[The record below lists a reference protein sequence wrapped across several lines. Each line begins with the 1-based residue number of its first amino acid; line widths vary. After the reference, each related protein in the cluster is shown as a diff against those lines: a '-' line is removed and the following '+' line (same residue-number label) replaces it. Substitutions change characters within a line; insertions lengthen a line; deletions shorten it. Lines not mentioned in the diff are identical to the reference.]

1 MVATDPRRDVRGVS
15 IVSISTSPQIARRD
29 VGALGDDGSNGDVH
43 CDVHDC
49 NDNVEEDSK
58 EHPRRGHVK
67 KGPAKPAQ
75 DGTTKSGWHFNNVSE
90 EDAQV
95 VATPRPEQVVLSTRY
110 NHSALAAS
118 GSIALGRK
126 LKRRKLES
134 RPIAQLAATTTLYR
148 VFYTFVYM
156 AKLQGLLVRRV
167 PTKPLTKKD
176 RENGASIASDQDH
189 YLKLAAKH
197 DEKERPKIK
206 AWLKDPAAVANYDT
220 EILFKAWEKAAPTSA
235 QHEMFRMVVSV
246 WDLDTPKERTE
257 RRIAYFEAK
266 TARLGGGGDA
276 AQNESEN
283 EDEDEGRECVTMS
296 DGAASISEAV
306 TWPLVFLI
314 WLLGPWAC
322 LIGLA
327 IFFGCKLEGIL
338 RSSFD
343 DWRARGIITGCRY
356 CPGGKHR
363 RAYFEL
369 YINAALQQPAM
380 MMAQPGGVAM
390 QPMMQPMQ
398 GQVMMQPMQGGYVQ
412 PPMQGQMMMQQP
424 VQGQMMMQQPVQGQ
438 MMMQQPAQGQM
449 MMQQPIQGQ
458 VMMEQPAQGIAYAQ
472 PVVAQG
478 TVVQCSAVPQTA
490 KYS

>member
-1 MVATDPRRDVRGVS
+1 MKSGCGAPGLDGNDMAGDMRLRSVITEAEIREKVRSTNERVAKEAT
-15 IVSISTSPQIARRD
+15 
-29 VGALGDDGSNGDVH
+29 VG
-43 CDVHDC
+43 
-49 NDNVEEDSK
+49 
-58 EHPRRGHVK
+58 
-67 KGPAKPAQ
+67 KGPVF
-75 DGTTKSGWHFNNVSE
+75 GLCCCGLIG
-90 EDAQV
+90 V
-95 VATPRPEQVVLSTRY
+95 VIFSVMM
-110 NHSALAAS
+110 ALFLRNEVIECDERNGVCAA
-118 GSIALGRK
+118 GADPLVDECCVFWCCAGN
-126 LKRRKLES
+126 LES
-134 RPIAQLAATTTLYR
+134 MKSDATLR
-148 VFYTFVYM
+148 
-156 AKLQGLLVRRV
+156 LG
-167 PTKPLTKKD
+167 P
-176 RENGASIASDQDH
+176 
-189 YLKLAAKH
+189 
-197 DEKERPKIK
+197 ERPY
-206 AWLKDPAAVANYDT
+206 AGAPWDVWGDPAVVGEADVCHEYESDEDVEDEDT
-220 EILFKAWEKAAPTSA
+220 QATRSCK
-235 QHEMFRMVVSV
+235 
-246 WDLDTPKERTE
+246 
-257 RRIAYFEAK
+257 YC
-266 TARLGGGGDA
+266 GGT
-276 AQNESEN
+276 ESED
-283 EDEDEGRECVTMS
+283 EGEDEGRECVTMS